1 MRKWLNFYSYILW
14 FICSHVFVAKIS
26 CLDLLWCLFPVLLPT
41 LFCTLCV
48 AYDLLQRRWWETSW
62 EVLTWLLMTMNSN
75 RGNWRERGRENLD
88 VRDEH
93 QQGDKS
99 WWWRRHDLQ
108 IQKKEGMNSPFI
120 PSLLSFWSISWSSSF
135 QSHLDFVGGEWER
148 IRGTSHLQT
157 RIFTKTGVEMS
168 CEETCLFVMNYYADH
183 CTQTLR

>member
-88 VRDEH
+88 VR
-93 QQGDKS
+93 
-99 WWWRRHDLQ
+99 
-108 IQKKEGMNSPFI
+108 
-120 PSLLSFWSISWSSSF
+120 
-135 QSHLDFVGGEWER
+135 
-148 IRGTSHLQT
+148 
-157 RIFTKTGVEMS
+157 EMS
-168 CEETCLFVMNYYADH
+168 INRETNHDDDDDMTCRFKRRKEWTRHSFRLFFPFDPSHDH
-183 CTQTLR
+183 HLFSLILTSLEVNGRE